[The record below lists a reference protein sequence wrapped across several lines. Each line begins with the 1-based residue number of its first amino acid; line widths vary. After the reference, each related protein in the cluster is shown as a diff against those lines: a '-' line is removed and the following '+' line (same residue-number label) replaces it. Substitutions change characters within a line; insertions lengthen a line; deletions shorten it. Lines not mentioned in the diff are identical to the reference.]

1 MERNKRN
8 TIVTIGI
15 GIVVLLGVLLIL
27 LLPGSDFSDLVRQ
40 DLSEIRTGFNDL
52 GEQVARLK
60 IDIEALKD
68 QITRVEEQFS
78 SLQPF

>member
-1 MERNKRN
+1 MGRNKRN
-8 TIVTIGI
+8 TIVAISI

-40 DLSEIRTGFNDL
+40 DLTEIRTGFNDL
-52 GEQVARLK
+52 GEKVARLQT
-60 IDIEALKD
+60 DIEALKD
-68 QITRVEEQFS
+68 QITRVEEQFD

>member
-1 MERNKRN
+1 MGRNKRN
-8 TIVTIGI
+8 TIVAISI

-40 DLSEIRTGFNDL
+40 DLTEIRTGFSDL
-52 GEQVARLK
+52 GEKVARLQT
-60 IDIEALKD
+60 DIEALKD
-68 QITRVEEQFS
+68 QITRVEEQFN

>member
-15 GIVVLLGVLLIL
+15 GMVALLGVLPIL

-40 DLSEIRTGFNDL
+40 DLTEIRT
-52 GEQVARLK
+52 
-60 IDIEALKD
+60 
-68 QITRVEEQFS
+68 
-78 SLQPF
+78 